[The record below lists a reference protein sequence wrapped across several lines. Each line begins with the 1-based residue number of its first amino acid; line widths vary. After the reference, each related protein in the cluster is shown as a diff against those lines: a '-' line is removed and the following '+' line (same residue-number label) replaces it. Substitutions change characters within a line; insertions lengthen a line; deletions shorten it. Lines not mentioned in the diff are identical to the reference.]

1 MILRPGCY
9 QVQAIA
15 TLPSK
20 IEFLITILRIQILIL
35 CTYRTGLNSRFS
47 QNNKI
52 QIPRTCRDS
61 WWEKVQ
67 SFTVPA
73 GHSRRWGNRWL
84 GSLAGAVPTRDRLTT
99 HLQRHGAHDTS
110 PQQCSVLSVS
120 VRYGDGL
127 PCSWPRPTVGE
138 IHVDGSSSS
147 CWPFTARGLR
157 WQGGRKLVVLR
168 HGPCRQPANPAIT
181 VPSTVLSNLLDPR

>member
-1 MILRPGCY
+1 VILRPGCY

-52 QIPRTCRDS
+52 QIPRTCRGF

-67 SFTVPA
+67 SFTVVYPQ
-73 GHSRRWGNRWL
+73 
-84 GSLAGAVPTRDRLTT
+84 DT
-99 HLQRHGAHDTS
+99 HAD
-110 PQQCSVLSVS
+110 
-120 VRYGDGL
+120 
-127 PCSWPRPTVGE
+127 GE
-138 IHVDGSSSS
+138 I
-147 CWPFTARGLR
+147 
-157 WQGGRKLVVLR
+157 GGWDRSRELFPLE
-168 HGPCRQPANPAIT
+168 T
-181 VPSTVLSNLLDPR
+181 V